1 MKRTTFLLAI
11 FFLARLA
18 QAFPWEKYDQ
28 IDLLELITSEDAY
41 AKEND
46 IPLENRYSI
55 MPAVRYTSV
64 VEYEG
69 QKRDIPANHKQHLSD
84 VVKAAPSIPQAQID
98 TYTSEILL
106 KVRGKEIW
114 ALIQGPVLPYLERE
128 IKPGDKLQ
136 IYYFYFGAYQKDH
149 IVAINEFQ
157 AKSSE

>member
-1 MKRTTFLLAI
+1 
-11 FFLARLA
+11 LARLA